1 MRELANVNYQK
12 ELEKLIEQHERE
24 GKVPRLFLHACCA
37 PCSSYVLEY
46 LSRFFSV
53 TVFFYN
59 PNISPKE
66 EYEKRVA
73 EIRRLI
79 SEMEFLH
86 PVALVE
92 GEYRPEDFYSMAKGL
107 EDVQF
112 MEGKYLPEEFYRA
125 VKGHE
130 EDKEGGE
137 RCFICYEQRL
147 REGAIVAKAGGF
159 DYFTTTLSI
168 SPLKNAG
175 KINEI
180 GQELAQIYKVEHL
193 PSDFKKKNGYKRS
206 IELSHEYGLYRQ
218 NYCGC
223 VFSKRESMEREKQK
237 QQSCMDCQ

>member
-12 ELEKLIEQHERE
+12 ELEKLIEQHEKE

-66 EYEKRVA
+66 EYEKRVS
-73 EIRRLI
+73 EIQRLI
-79 SEMEFLH
+79 SEMEFVH
-86 PVALVE
+86 PVAFVE
-92 GEYRPEDFYSMAKGL
+92 GEYKPEDFYEMAKG
-107 EDVQF
+107 
-112 MEGKYLPEEFYRA
+112 
-125 VKGHE
+125 HE
-130 EDKEGGE
+130 NDKEGGE

-206 IELSHEYGLYRQ
+206 IELSHEYELYRQ